1 MPFLYI
7 DAHEFVSIQY
17 MTRKTIAVIFGTRP
31 DTIKLAPVMHALQRE
46 SARFRAVKI
55 ATAQHRGMLDQV
67 LDVFKIK
74 PDYDLNIMQRKQALS
89 ALTAKTLQALGNVL
103 DEVQPDMV
111 LVQGDTTTTFVGSL
125 AAFYKQ
131 IPIGH
136 VEAGLR
142 TNDKLHPFPEEMN
155 RRLTSSL
162 ADLHFAPTETAK
174 KALIHEGI
182 NRSSVFITGNTVID
196 ALRLS
201 VRKNFRFSLPDL
213 NDVVKEWKKIV
224 LVTMHRREN
233 WGAPMLGACRTIRRL
248 AEVHNDISFVF
259 PVHLN
264 PAVQEV
270 VGATLKGLQNV
281 HLVEPLNY
289 LDFVNL
295 MAKSYFIITDS
306 GGIQEEAPALGK
318 PVLVLRTVTE
328 RPEAVTFGTVRLVG
342 LDEEKIIREGTRL
355 LNNKAAYQKMATAVN
370 PYGDGKAAQRT
381 IAILKNYF
389 GFTKSV
395 VREFRP
401 PTARS

>member
-1 MPFLYI
+1 
-7 DAHEFVSIQY
+7 

-31 DTIKLAPVMHALQRE
+31 DTIKLAPVIQALQRE
-46 SARFRAVKI
+46 SSRFRVVKI
-55 ATAQHRGMLDQV
+55 ATAQHRSMLDQV
-67 LDVFKIK
+67 LDVFKIS
-74 PDYDLNIMQRKQALS
+74 PDYDLNIMQEKQALS

-111 LVQGDTTTTFVGSL
+111 LVQGDTSTTFAGSL
-125 AAFYKQ
+125 AAFYRQ
-131 IPIGH
+131 ISIGH

-174 KALIHEGI
+174 KALIREGI
-182 NRSSVFITGNTVID
+182 NRSHIFVTGNTVLD
-196 ALRLS
+196 ALQLS
-201 VRKNFRFSLPDL
+201 VRESFRFTVPAL
-213 NDVVKEWKKIV
+213 NEIVKQRKKIV

-233 WGAPMLGACRTIRRL
+233 WGTPMLGACRAIRRL
-248 AEVHNDISFVF
+248 AEMNDGISIVF

-270 VGATLKGLQNV
+270 VGATLTGLRNV
-281 HLVEPLNY
+281 HLVKPLGY

-295 MAKSYFIITDS
+295 MAQSYFIITDS

-328 RPEAVTFGTVRLVG
+328 RPEAVQFGTSKLVG
-342 LDEEKIIREGTRL
+342 LDAEKIIRAGARL
-355 LNNKAAYQKMATAVN
+355 LNNKGAYQHMATAVN

-381 IAILKNYF
+381 VAILKNYF

-401 PTARS
+401 PTAHSQG